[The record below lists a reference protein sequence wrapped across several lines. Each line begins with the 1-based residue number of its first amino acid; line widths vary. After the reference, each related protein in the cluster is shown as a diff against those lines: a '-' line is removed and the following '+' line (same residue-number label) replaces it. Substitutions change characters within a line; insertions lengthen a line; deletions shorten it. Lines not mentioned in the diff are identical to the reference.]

1 MQITEPELLDGLVV
15 IEPRVFSDARGA
27 FFETYQ
33 AEKYEAL
40 GLPAR
45 FVQDNE
51 AISRRGVLRGLHYQ
65 IGAFAQGKLV
75 RVVTGRAFDV
85 AVDIRP
91 GSPTYGAWYGLELSE
106 TNKKQLFIPRG
117 FAHGYLALE
126 EDTILC
132 YKCDNFYSREHEG
145 GIRYD
150 DPAISVAWPDIE
162 GDYILSEKDLALP
175 GFGDHRS

>member
-1 MQITEPELLDGLVV
+1 MDGLVV